1 MFINLS
7 RQYAVFDL
15 NDARTV
21 ELSAEQQANG
31 KFYL

>member
-1 MFINLS
+1 MKLC

-21 ELSAEQQANG
+21 ELSAEQQADG
-31 KFYL
+31 KLY